1 MQKKFNVITLEQLYI
16 GVLSI
21 SFVIYNA
28 KGFWLFVC
36 QQPMDKTE
44 IVSLKTRYL
53 NGIKLL
59 KFLSAVQSTKVNLL
73 VLLSITMW
81 LLFCHWS

>member
-1 MQKKFNVITLEQLYI
+1 MPMQKKFNVITLEQLYI

-44 IVSLKTRYL
+44 IVSLKTL
-53 NGIKLL
+53 I
-59 KFLSAVQSTKVNLL
+59 
-73 VLLSITMW
+73 
-81 LLFCHWS
+81 

>member
-1 MQKKFNVITLEQLYI
+1 MQKENHVITLEKLYI

-36 QQPMDKTE
+36 QQPMDTTE

-53 NGIKLL
+53 NGINLL
-59 KFLSAVQSTKVNLL
+59 KFLVAVQSAKVNLL
-73 VLLSITMW
+73 FLLSITMW
-81 LLFCHWS
+81 LLFFHWS